1 MTEQA
6 STPAPDPA
14 DARPQD
20 TGAIDLAAWAAGKDG
35 LPDQRQVPDAC
46 MPQRAAAERP
56 GFRRW
61 AMKGAE
67 TAGSR
72 QGFHGETA
80 ERTHSWLRVMCLTG
94 VDYFS
99 SLGYQPAIAAIA
111 AGFISPVATLVLVV
125 LTLFGALPVY
135 RRVASESFRGEGSIA
150 MLERLLPWWAGKA
163 FVLVLLG
170 FAGTAF
176 IITITL
182 SAADAA
188 AHAVENPLMPQV
200 LHHANL
206 PITLLLIILLGAVF
220 LRGFQEAIG
229 IAVVLV
235 AVFLALNAVV
245 IVNSFILV
253 AADPSVLGDWTSA
266 MMRQGGGSP
275 IGVIALALVVFP
287 QLALGLSGF
296 ETGVTVIP
304 QINGEGDAPGRKPL
318 HRIAGAKKLLTTAAI
333 TMSVFLLTSSLVTTL
348 LIPQK
353 EFAPGGGANGRALAY
368 LAHEHLGPIFGTAY
382 DVSTIAILWFAG
394 ASAMAGLLNIVPR
407 YLPRYGMA
415 PAWARAIRPL
425 VIVFTLI
432 AILVTFVFNASVD
445 EQNGAYA
452 TGVLALISSA
462 AVAVTLSARR
472 KRQWKRAAFF
482 GLVALILVYTLVVNV
497 VQRPDGIRIA
507 LLFVLGILVV
517 SLLSRLRRSFEIRAT
532 SVTFDDAALEFLRE
546 AEDFGSVH
554 LVANEPGARDALE
567 YKVKAKEERR
577 DSNIPGR
584 ASIIFLEVEKTD
596 SSDFEEDLV
605 VRGIIRHGFRVLEVA
620 SGNVP
625 NTIAIVL
632 LQIRNLTGVVPH
644 VYFEWTEGNP
654 VSNMIRFLVSGE
666 GEVAPVTREVLRET
680 EPDVRR
686 RPMVHVS

>member
-6 STPAPDPA
+6 STSAPDPA
-14 DARPQD
+14 SPAHDSR
-20 TGAIDLAAWAAGKDG
+20 AIDLQAWAAGKDG
-35 LPDQRQVPDAC
+35 LPDQRLVPDAC
-46 MPQRAAAERP
+46 VPQRRAAGRR
-56 GFRRW
+56 GLRRW
-61 AMKGAE
+61 AMQGSE
-67 TAGSR
+67 TAGTQ
-72 QGFHGETA
+72 QGPHGE
-80 ERTHSWLRVMCLTG
+80 RTEHTHGWLRVMCLTG

-111 AGFISPVATLVLVV
+111 AGFISPVATLVLVL

-150 MLERLLPWWAGKA
+150 MLERLLPWWAGKL

-188 AHAVENPLMPQV
+188 AHAVENPLMPQA
-200 LHHANL
+200 LHSANL
-206 PITLLLIILLGAVF
+206 PITLLLIVLLGAVF

-235 AVFLALNAVV
+235 AVFLTLNAVV
-245 IVNSFILV
+245 IVDSFLLV
-253 AADPSVLGDWTSA
+253 AAHPAVLGDWTSA
-266 MMRQGGGSP
+266 MLRQGGGSP
-275 IGVIALALVVFP
+275 IGVLALALVVFP

-304 QINGEGDAPGRKPL
+304 QIRGAGDAPGTKPL

-333 TMSVFLLTSSLVTTL
+333 TMSVFLLTSSVVTTL
-348 LIPQK
+348 LIPQR
-353 EFAPGGGANGRALAY
+353 EFQPGGAANGRALAY
-368 LAHEHLGPIFGTAY
+368 LAHEHLGPVFGTAY

-432 AILVTFVFNASVD
+432 AILVTFVFHASVD
-445 EQNGAYA
+445 RQNGAYA

-497 VQRPDGIRIA
+497 VQRPDGIQIA
-507 LLFVLGILVV
+507 LLFVLGILIV
-517 SLLSRLRRSFEIRAT
+517 SFASRLRRSFEIRAT
-532 SVTFDDAALEFLRE
+532 SVTFDDEALEFLRE
-546 AEDFGSVH
+546 AEDFGEIH

-605 VRGIIRHGFRVLEVA
+605 VRGIVRHGFRVLEVA

-654 VSNMIRFLVSGE
+654 VSNMFRFLVSGE

>member
-1 MTEQA
+1 M
-6 STPAPDPA
+6 
-14 DARPQD
+14 
-20 TGAIDLAAWAAGKDG
+20 
-35 LPDQRQVPDAC
+35 VPDAC
-46 MPQRAAAERP
+46 TPQRRRRR
-56 GFRRW
+56 GRFGRW
-61 AMKGAE
+61 ALDGAE
-67 TAGSR
+67 AAGSH
-72 QGFHGETA
+72 QGPHGRA
-80 ERTHSWLRVMCLTG
+80 EQTHSWLRVMCLTG

-111 AGFISPVATLVLVV
+111 AGFVSPIATLVLVA

-150 MLERLLPWWAGKA
+150 MLERLLPWWAGKL

-182 SAADAA
+182 SSADAA
-188 AHAVENPLMPQV
+188 AHAVENPLMPAA
-200 LHHANL
+200 LHGANL
-206 PITLLLIILLGAVF
+206 PITLLLIVLLGAVF

-235 AVFLALNAVV
+235 AVYLALNAVV
-245 IVNSFILV
+245 IVNSFVLIAAHPELV
-253 AADPSVLGDWTSA
+253 GDWSA
-266 MMRQGGGSP
+266 AMLAQGRGSWL
-275 IGVIALALVVFP
+275 GVVVVALFVFP

-304 QINGEGDAPGRKPL
+304 QISGAGDQPGQKPL
-318 HRIAGAKKLLTTAAI
+318 RRIAGAKKLLTTAAI
-333 TMSVFLLTSSLVTTL
+333 TMSVFLLTSSFVTTL
-348 LIPQK
+348 LIPQRAF
-353 EFAPGGGANGRALAY
+353 EPGGEANGRALAY
-368 LAHEHLGPIFGTAY
+368 LAHEHLGAVFGTVY
-382 DVSTIAILWFAG
+382 DVATIAILWFAG

-415 PAWARAIRPL
+415 PTWARAVRPL
-425 VIVFTLI
+425 VIVFTLL
-432 AILVTFVFNASVD
+432 AVLVTFVFNASVD

-472 KRQWKRAAFF
+472 KRQWKRMVGF
-482 GLVALILVYTLVVNV
+482 GFVALVLLYTLVVNV
-497 VQRPDGIRIA
+497 VERPDGIRIA
-507 LLFVLGILVV
+507 LLFVLGIVVV
-517 SLLSRLRRSFEIRAT
+517 SLLSRVRRSFEIRAT
-532 SVTFDDAALEFLRE
+532 SVTFDDTALEFLRE
-546 AEDFGSVH
+546 AEDFGEVH
-554 LVANEPGARDALE
+554 LVANEPGARDRLE
-567 YKVKAKEERR
+567 YTIKAKEERR

-605 VRGIIRHGFRVLEVA
+605 VRGIVRHGFRVLEVA

-625 NTIAIVL
+625 NTIATVL

-654 VSNMIRFLVSGE
+654 ISNLVRFLVSGE